1 MIVYLDASAIVKRYL
16 AEAGS
21 AAVDRLIAQAEVLG
35 TSLISRAEVAAALA
49 RATRLGVI
57 QSPEVEKARELFEAE
72 WADWVT
78 TPVTNSLVIRADA
91 LAWQH
96 SLRGYDAVHLASC
109 LLWQEGL
116 GERVKLATFDREL
129 WQAGQAVRLEVW
141 PLSLP

>member
-57 QSPEVEKARELFEAE
+57 RSPEVEKARELFEAE

-78 TPVTNSLVIRADA
+78 TSLTNSLVIRADA

-129 WQAGQAVRLEVW
+129 WQAGQAVGLEVW

>member
-21 AAVDRLIAQAEVLG
+21 AAVDRLIAQAQVLG

-49 RATRLGVI
+49 RATRLGVVR
-57 QSPEVEKARELFEAE
+57 SPEVEKARELFEAE

-96 SLRGYDAVHLASC
+96 SPRGYDAVHLASC
-109 LLWQEGL
+109 LLWLEGL

-129 WQAGQAVRLEVW
+129 WQAGQAVGLEVW
-141 PLSLP
+141 PSSLP

>member
-21 AAVDRLIAQAEVLG
+21 AAVDRVIAQAEVLG

-49 RATRLGVI
+49 RATRLGI
-57 QSPEVEKARELFEAE
+57 IRSPEVEKARELFEAE

-129 WQAGQAVRLEVW
+129 WQAGQAVGLEVW